1 MTVRDN
7 RWQRPAE
14 VPLDRN
20 GPTDVPFEFLPADFT
35 ERPLFEWFEA
45 RARRDPAATAL
56 VDRTDRLSYEAV
68 RRRSLALAQHIQV
81 TVPPGGAVAIWLRAN
96 AQLPLA
102 ILACL
107 AAGRTALVLNHRNPA
122 GRIASIIEAAK
133 PAAVIQADHGS
144 CRASI
149 TDGIRSSA
157 IECSTRS
164 AEPARWDPRAAVGPD
179 DPAVV
184 LYTSGSTGQPKGIV
198 LPQRS
203 ILCRIRQ
210 VVTAWH
216 MHSAD
221 RFLSLN
227 TPPTIPGLT
236 GCFASLLTGAVQVLG
251 DILEDG
257 AGHILA
263 LAEREGTTI
272 LVGLSSLLG
281 GFVEVGG
288 ETKQLRRLRVVRAT
302 SDALFHDDV
311 QQMRTL
317 LPPDCHVMTALGS
330 TEMITFAQWFVP
342 PVFEQEERKLPVGYP
357 LPDHEFK
364 IVGEDG
370 QAVTPGDVGEL
381 VVRSRNIA
389 LGEWV
394 GGRWAAGRLLK
405 DPNDPSKRILF
416 TGDLVRQRPDGLIVF
431 VGRGDDQV
439 KVRGQRVELAEI
451 ESALRAMPE
460 VEDAAVAAAP
470 DGDDVV
476 LRAFVVSGDTPPG
489 ERQTLLRTWRTSLA
503 KVLPDYML
511 PSTLTFVERLPR
523 LASGKIDRRALLAG
537 EGRSS
542 AD

>member
-1 MTVRDN
+1 MSARGN
-7 RWQRPAE
+7 RWQRPAA

-20 GPTDVPFEFLPADFT
+20 GPADVPFESLPADFT
-35 ERPLFEWFEA
+35 ERPIFEWFEA
-45 RARRDPAATAL
+45 RAKRDPAATAL
-56 VDRTDRLSYEAV
+56 VDRTNRLSYDAV
-68 RRRSLALAQHIQV
+68 RTRSLALARHIQLI
-81 TVPPGGAVAIWLRAN
+81 VPREGAVAIWLRAD

-107 AAGRTALVLNHRNPA
+107 AAGRTALVLNHRNPP
-122 GRIASIIEAAK
+122 GRIASILQAAG
-133 PAAVIQADHGS
+133 PAGIIHAEGGPY
-144 CRASI
+144 RASI
-149 TDGIRSSA
+149 PDGVRSIA

-164 AEPARWDPRAAVGPD
+164 AEPARWDARVAMGPD

-236 GCFASLLTGAVQVLG
+236 GCFAALLTGAVQILG
-251 DILEDG
+251 DMLEDG
-257 AGHILA
+257 AGRILA
-263 LAEREGTTI
+263 VGEREGITI

-311 QQMRTL
+311 QQWRTL
-317 LPPDCHVMTALGS
+317 LPPNCHVMTA
-330 TEMITFAQWFVP
+330 
-342 PVFEQEERKLPVGYP
+342 FEEKQRKLPVGYP

-364 IVGEDG
+364 IVDEDG

-405 DPNDPSKRILF
+405 DPDNPSKRILF
-416 TGDLVRQRPDGLIVF
+416 TGDLVRQRPDGLIAF

-460 VEDAAVAAAP
+460 VEDAAVAAAG
-470 DGDDVV
+470 DGEDVILHAFTVMARTQAENRETV
-476 LRAFVVSGDTPPG
+476 LATVRARLG
-489 ERQTLLRTWRTSLA
+489 E
-503 KVLPDYML
+503 VLPAYMV
-511 PSTLTFVERLPR
+511 PATLMLVEELPR
-523 LASGKIDRRALLAG
+523 LASGKIDRRALLEGA
-537 EGRSS
+537 GRSTG
-542 AD
+542 D